1 MLTLVAVVGIRLQ
14 AGRRGEPLSGSWA
27 EGEEELGTT
36 LATSTRP
43 ARQLLRRRLAPLYAA
58 TFLQNLALWV
68 PIEKLFM
75 TTIGFNPA
83 SVGVMAA
90 VYAVVVPVLEV
101 PSGVLADRWSRRG
114 VLILASIAAIL
125 SVLIG
130 GLSQSVAVYMV
141 SAGFLGVFF
150 ALQSGTLESVVYD
163 AVLEETGGSDG
174 FETTIGRVRLV
185 ESVALVASALAGG
198 AIAAVAPLR
207 VTYFLTAP
215 LLAASCLVLIR
226 FREPRLHKAEA
237 EESLRRQLASTY
249 RTILAPGRLRA
260 VVALTVAGSVLM
272 QGMLEFGPLWLVAL
286 AVPAFLYGPHWAGLT
301 SALGLGGLLGAQA
314 WITRP
319 WAAGLLAVAI
329 IGCCVVLALSHQ
341 ALLVVGVQV
350 ALTLLVVAVSIPVLR
365 RLHDAVPSSIRAG
378 VASGVGT
385 LTWLTFV
392 PFALGFGA
400 VSERAGVDRA
410 GWLLVAIGVVAAL
423 LLVVVLPRTPAPL
436 AEAEPLVPAPGTEV
450 KPSFPADRFLPPDD
464 PQWPGHWANPPAAW
478 DAASFAID
486 DPDALEQARAAIAE
500 LPPAM
505 RQVIAL
511 RDVEGR
517 APSETRRALDLRPD
531 EERALL
537 HHARGLVRARLE
549 RYLERKASRLE
560 Q

>member
-1 MLTLVAVVGIRLQ
+1 VSRTPRPSAVGPIGGNTEDGAL
-14 AGRRGEPLSGSWA
+14 A
-27 EGEEELGTT
+27 TT
-36 LATSTRP
+36 PATSTRP
-43 ARQLLRRRLAPLYAA
+43 ARHPLRRRLLPLYAA
-58 TFLQNLALWV
+58 AFLQNLALWV

-75 TTIGFNPA
+75 TTIGFSSA
-83 SVGVMAA
+83 TVGVMAA

-163 AVLEETGGSDG
+163 TVLEETKGSDA
-174 FETTIGRVRLV
+174 FEKTIGRVRLV

-215 LLAASCLVLIR
+215 LLAGGGAALLL
-226 FREPRLHKAEA
+226 FREPRLHKAE
-237 EESLRRQLASTY
+237 EKESLRRQLASTY

-260 VVALTVAGSVLM
+260 VVALTVVGSVLM

-314 WITRP
+314 WITRT
-319 WAAGLLAVAI
+319 WAVGLLAVAI
-329 IGCCVVLALSHQ
+329 IGCCVVLALSHH

-392 PFALGFGA
+392 PFALVFGA

-410 GWLLVAIGVVAAL
+410 GWLLVAIAAVAAS
-423 LLVVVLPRTPAPL
+423 LLVVVLPQARAPVG
-436 AEAEPLVPAPGTEV
+436 EAAPVVPAPAREGEPV
-450 KPSFPADRFLPPDD
+450 FPVDRFVPPED
-464 PQWPGHWANPPAAW
+464 PVWPGHWANPPAAW
-478 DAASFAID
+478 DALGVAVDGAG
-486 DPDALEQARAAIAE
+486 ALEQAREAIVAM
-500 LPPAM
+500 PPVL
-505 RQVIAL
+505 REVIVR
-511 RDVEGR
+511 RDVEG
-517 APSETRRALDLRPD
+517 ATPTEAQRALDLGP
-531 EERALL
+531 EEEQALL
-537 HHARGLVRARLE
+537 HRARGLVRARLE
-549 RYLERKASRLE
+549 RYLEGKRE
-560 Q
+560 QR

>member
-1 MLTLVAVVGIRLQ
+1 LA
-14 AGRRGEPLSGSWA
+14 
-27 EGEEELGTT
+27 TT
-36 LATSTRP
+36 PATSTRP
-43 ARQLLRRRLAPLYAA
+43 DRQLLRRRLRPLYAA

-75 TTIGFNPA
+75 TTIGFSPA
-83 SVGVMAA
+83 SIGVMAA

-163 AVLEETGGSDG
+163 TVLEETGGSDA
-174 FETTIGRVRLV
+174 FEKTIGRVRLV

-198 AIAAVAPLR
+198 AIAAVASLR

-226 FREPRLHKAEA
+226 FREPRLHKAEQR
-237 EESLRRQLASTY
+237 ESLRRQLRTTY

-301 SALGLGGLLGAQA
+301 AALGLGGLLGAQA
-314 WITRP
+314 WITRR
-319 WAAGLLAVAI
+319 WAVGLLAVTI
-329 IGCCVVLALSHQ
+329 IACCVVLALSDL
-341 ALLVVGVQV
+341 APLVVVAQV
-350 ALTLLVVAVSIPVLR
+350 LLTLLVVAVSIPVLR
-365 RLHDAVPSSIRAG
+365 RLHDAVPSTIRAG

-392 PFALGFGA
+392 PFALVFGA

-423 LLVVVLPRTPAPL
+423 LIIVVLPRAPAPV
-436 AEAEPLVPAPGTEV
+436 AEAAAVVPAPAQKGEPV
-450 KPSFPADRFLPPDD
+450 FSADRFLPPDD

-478 DAASFAID
+478 DAPGFSID
-486 DPDALEQARAAIAE
+486 DPDALDQARAAIAE
-500 LPPAM
+500 MPPAL
-505 RQVIAL
+505 RQVIVL

-517 APSETRRALDLRPD
+517 APSETRRALDLRPED
-531 EERALL
+531 EQALL
-537 HHARGLVRARLE
+537 HQARGLVRTRLE
-549 RYLERKASRLE
+549 RYLEGKAGRRE
-560 Q
+560 R

>member
-1 MLTLVAVVGIRLQ
+1 MA
-14 AGRRGEPLSGSWA
+14 
-27 EGEEELGTT
+27 TT
-36 LATSTRP
+36 LATSTTP
-43 ARQLLRRRLAPLYAA
+43 ATQQLRRRLLPLYAA

-75 TTIGFNPA
+75 TTIGFSPA

-90 VYAVVVPVLEV
+90 VYAVVVPLLEV

-163 AVLEETGGSDG
+163 TVLEEMGNSDG
-174 FETTIGRVRLV
+174 FEKTIGRVRLV

-215 LLAASCLVLIR
+215 LLAGAGAALLL
-226 FREPRLHKAEA
+226 FREPRLHKAEQK
-237 EESLRRQLASTY
+237 ESLRRQVASTY

-314 WITRP
+314 WITRS
-319 WAAGLLAVAI
+319 WTVGLLAVGI
-329 IGCCVVLALSHQ
+329 IGCCVVLALSDQ

-392 PFALGFGA
+392 PFALVFGA
-400 VSERAGVDRA
+400 VSERAGVGRA
-410 GWLLVAIGVVAAL
+410 AWLLVVIAAVAAL
-423 LLVVVLPRTPAPL
+423 LLVVVLPQAPAPVG
-436 AEAEPLVPAPGTEV
+436 AAAPVVAAPAPERE
-450 KPSFPADRFLPPDD
+450 PIIPIERFAPPDD
-464 PQWPGHWANPPAAW
+464 PNWPGHWVTPPAAW
-478 DAASFAID
+478 DTLGVAVDGAGAR
-486 DPDALEQARAAIAE
+486 EQARQAIAE
-500 LPPAM
+500 MPPAL
-505 RQVIAL
+505 RAVIVL
-511 RDVEGR
+511 RDVER
-517 APSETRRALDLRPD
+517 ATPAEVQRALDLGPED
-531 EERALL
+531 AQALL
-537 HHARGLVRARLE
+537 HQARGLVRARLE
-549 RYLERKASRLE
+549 RYLEGSRSNDE
-560 Q
+560 R

>member
-1 MLTLVAVVGIRLQ
+1 MA
-14 AGRRGEPLSGSWA
+14 
-27 EGEEELGTT
+27 TT
-36 LATSTRP
+36 RATPTRP
-43 ARQLLRRRLAPLYAA
+43 ERYLLRRRLLPLYAA
-58 TFLQNLALWV
+58 AFLQNLALWV

-90 VYAVVVPVLEV
+90 VYAIVVPVLEV

-163 AVLEETGGSDG
+163 TVLEETGGSDA
-174 FETTIGRVRLV
+174 FERTIGRVRFV
-185 ESVALVASALAGG
+185 ESLALVASALAGG
-198 AIAAVAPLR
+198 AIAAVASLR

-215 LLAASCLVLIR
+215 LLAGSGAALLL
-226 FREPRLHKAEA
+226 FREPRLHKAEE
-237 EESLRRQLASTY
+237 EESLRRQVASTY

-286 AVPAFLYGPHWAGLT
+286 VVPAFLYGPHWAGLT

-319 WAAGLLAVAI
+319 WVVGLVAVAI
-329 IGCCVVLALSHQ
+329 VGCCVVLALSHQ

-350 ALTLLVVAVSIPVLR
+350 SLTLLVVAVSIPVLR

-392 PFALGFGA
+392 PFALVFGA
-400 VSERAGVDRA
+400 VSEGAGVDRA
-410 GWLLVAIGVVAAL
+410 GWLLVAIGAVAAVL
-423 LLVVVLPRTPAPL
+423 LIVVLPRAPAPVR
-436 AEAEPLVPAPGTEV
+436 EATPVVPAPAPEGGLV
-450 KPSFPADRFLPPDD
+450 FPVDRFVPPDH
-464 PQWPGHWANPPAAW
+464 PELAGHWANPPAAW
-478 DAASFAID
+478 DTLGVAVDGAG
-486 DPDALEQARAAIAE
+486 ALEQAREAIAE
-500 LPPAM
+500 MPPAL
-505 RQVIAL
+505 REVIVL

-517 APSETRRALDLRPD
+517 APSEVRQALEIRPED
-531 EERALL
+531 EEALL
-537 HHARGLVRARLE
+537 HQARGLVRARLE
-549 RYLERKASRLE
+549 RHFEGRGSTDE

>member
-1 MLTLVAVVGIRLQ
+1 MAV
-14 AGRRGEPLSGSWA
+14 
-27 EGEEELGTT
+27 
-36 LATSTRP
+36 
-43 ARQLLRRRLAPLYAA
+43 
-58 TFLQNLALWV
+58 FLQNLALWV

-163 AVLEETGGSDG
+163 TVLEETGGSDG
-174 FETTIGRVRLV
+174 FEKTIGRVRLV

-215 LLAASCLVLIR
+215 LLAGAGAALLR
-226 FREPRLHKAEA
+226 FREPRLHQAE
-237 EESLRRQLASTY
+237 ESESLRRQLASTY

-319 WAAGLLAVAI
+319 WAVGFLAVAI
-329 IGCCVVLALSHQ
+329 IGCCVVLALSQQ

-350 ALTLLVVAVSIPVLR
+350 SLTLLVVAVSIPVLR

-400 VSERAGVDRA
+400 VSERNGVDRA
-410 GWLLVAIGVVAAL
+410 GWLLVAIAAVAAL
-423 LLVVVLPRTPAPL
+423 LVIVVLPQAPAPVG
-436 AEAEPLVPAPGTEV
+436 EAAPVVPAPAHEREPV
-450 KPSFPADRFLPPDD
+450 FPVDRFVPPDD

-478 DAASFAID
+478 DALGVAID
-486 DPDALEQARAAIAE
+486 GAGALEQARQAIVAM
-500 LPPAM
+500 PPTL
-505 RQVIAL
+505 REVIVL
-511 RDVEGR
+511 RDVEG
-517 APSETRRALDLRPD
+517 ATPGEVQRALDIGPED
-531 EERALL
+531 ERARL
-537 HHARGLVRARLE
+537 HQARGLVRARLE
-549 RYLERKASRLE
+549 RYLEGSGSNHER
-560 Q
+560 

>member
-1 MLTLVAVVGIRLQ
+1 
-14 AGRRGEPLSGSWA
+14 
-27 EGEEELGTT
+27 
-36 LATSTRP
+36 
-43 ARQLLRRRLAPLYAA
+43 
-58 TFLQNLALWV
+58 V

-75 TTIGFNPA
+75 TSIGFNSA

-163 AVLEETGGSDG
+163 AVLEETGGSDA

-319 WAAGLLAVAI
+319 WAVGLLAVAI

-365 RLHDAVPSSIRAG
+365 RLHDAVPSTIRAG

-392 PFALGFGA
+392 PFALVFGA

-436 AEAEPLVPAPGTEV
+436 AEAEPLVPAPGTEA

-478 DAASFAID
+478 DAAGFAID

-505 RQVIAL
+505 RQVIVL

-531 EERALL
+531 QERALL

>member
-1 MLTLVAVVGIRLQ
+1 LYVAV
-14 AGRRGEPLSGSWA
+14 
-27 EGEEELGTT
+27 
-36 LATSTRP
+36 
-43 ARQLLRRRLAPLYAA
+43 
-58 TFLQNLALWV
+58 FLQNLALWV

-75 TTIGFNPA
+75 TTIGFSPA
-83 SVGVMAA
+83 SIGAMAA

-114 VLILASIAAIL
+114 VLMLASIAAIL

-163 AVLEETGGSDG
+163 TVLEETGGSDG
-174 FETTIGRVRLV
+174 FEKTIGRVRLV

-215 LLAASCLVLIR
+215 LLAGAGAALLL
-226 FREPRLHKAEA
+226 FREPRLHKAE
-237 EESLRRQLASTY
+237 EQDSLRRQLASTY

-286 AVPAFLYGPHWAGLT
+286 AVPTFLYGPHWAGLT
-301 SALGLGGLLGAQA
+301 SALGLGALLGAQA

-319 WAAGLLAVAI
+319 WPVGFLAVAI
-329 IGCCVVLALSHQ
+329 IACCVVLALSQQ

-350 ALTLLVVAVSIPVLR
+350 ALILLVVAVSIPVLR

-410 GWLLVAIGVVAAL
+410 GWLLVAIAAVAAL
-423 LLVVVLPRTPAPL
+423 LVIVVLPQAPVG
-436 AEAEPLVPAPGTEV
+436 EAAPVVPAPAQEKEPV
-450 KPSFPADRFLPPDD
+450 FPVDRFVPPDD
-464 PQWPGHWANPPAAW
+464 PEWPGHWANPPAAW
-478 DAASFAID
+478 DALGVAVDGAGAG
-486 DPDALEQARAAIAE
+486 ALEQARQAIAAM
-500 LPPAM
+500 PPAL
-505 RQVIAL
+505 REVIVL
-511 RDVEGR
+511 RDVEG
-517 APSETRRALDLRPD
+517 ATPSEVQRALDIGPQD
-531 EERALL
+531 EQARL
-537 HHARGLVRARLE
+537 HQARGLVRARLE
-549 RYLERKASRLE
+549 RYLEGSGSNHER
-560 Q
+560 

>member
-1 MLTLVAVVGIRLQ
+1 LA
-14 AGRRGEPLSGSWA
+14 
-27 EGEEELGTT
+27 TT
-36 LATSTRP
+36 PATSTRP
-43 ARQLLRRRLAPLYAA
+43 ARHLLRRRLLPLYAA

-75 TTIGFNPA
+75 TTIGFSSA
-83 SVGVMAA
+83 SIGVMAA

-130 GLSQSVAVYMV
+130 GLSQSVAAYMV

-185 ESVALVASALAGG
+185 ESIALVASALAGG

-226 FREPRLHKAEA
+226 FREPRLHKAE
-237 EESLRRQLASTY
+237 EQDSLRRQLASTY

-272 QGMLEFGPLWLVAL
+272 QAMLEFGPLWLVAL

-319 WAAGLLAVAI
+319 WPVGFLAVAI
-329 IGCCVVLALSHQ
+329 IGCCVVLTLSHQ

-365 RLHDAVPSSIRAG
+365 RLHDAVPSTIRAG

-410 GWLLVAIGVVAAL
+410 GWLLVAIGVVTAL

-478 DAASFAID
+478 DAAGFAID

-505 RQVIAL
+505 RQVIVL

>member
-1 MLTLVAVVGIRLQ
+1 LA
-14 AGRRGEPLSGSWA
+14 
-27 EGEEELGTT
+27 TT
-36 LATSTRP
+36 PATSTRP
-43 ARQLLRRRLAPLYAA
+43 ESHLLRRRLLPLYAA

-83 SVGVMAA
+83 SIGVMAA
-90 VYAVVVPVLEV
+90 VYAVVVPMLEV

-163 AVLEETGGSDG
+163 TVLEETGGSDG
-174 FETTIGRVRLV
+174 FEKTIGRIRLV

-215 LLAASCLVLIR
+215 LLAGAGAALLL

-237 EESLRRQLASTY
+237 EESLGQQLASTY

-272 QGMLEFGPLWLVAL
+272 QAMLEFGPLWLVAL

-314 WITRP
+314 WITRR
-319 WAAGLLAVAI
+319 WAVGLLAAPI
-329 IGCCVVLALSHQ
+329 IACCVVLALSRQ
-341 ALLVVGVQV
+341 VLLVVGVQV
-350 ALTLLVVAVSIPVLR
+350 LLTLLVVAVSIPVLR
-365 RLHDAVPSSIRAG
+365 RLHDAVPSAIRAG

-423 LLVVVLPRTPAPL
+423 LVVVVLPQAPAPVG
-436 AEAEPLVPAPGTEV
+436 EAAPVVPAPAREGEPV
-450 KPSFPADRFLPPDD
+450 FPVDRFVPPDD
-464 PQWPGHWANPPAAW
+464 PEWPGHWANPPAAW
-478 DAASFAID
+478 DALGVAVD
-486 DPDALEQARAAIAE
+486 GVGALEQARQAIAE
-500 LPPAM
+500 MPPAL
-505 RQVIAL
+505 REVIVL
-511 RDVEGR
+511 RDIEG
-517 APSETRRALDLRPD
+517 ATPSEVQRALDIRPED
-531 EERALL
+531 EQARL
-537 HHARGLVRARLE
+537 HQARGLVRARLE
-549 RYLERKASRLE
+549 RYLEGSGSNDER
-560 Q
+560 

>member
-1 MLTLVAVVGIRLQ
+1 
-14 AGRRGEPLSGSWA
+14 
-27 EGEEELGTT
+27 
-36 LATSTRP
+36 
-43 ARQLLRRRLAPLYAA
+43 
-58 TFLQNLALWV
+58 V

-90 VYAVVVPVLEV
+90 VYAVVVPMLEV

-114 VLILASIAAIL
+114 VLILAAVAAIL

-163 AVLEETGGSDG
+163 TVLEETGGSDA
-174 FETTIGRVRLV
+174 FEKTIGRVRLV

-198 AIAAVAPLR
+198 AIAAVASLR
-207 VTYFLTAP
+207 ATYFLTAP

-226 FREPRLHKAEA
+226 FREPRLHKAEQR
-237 EESLRRQLASTY
+237 EPLRRQLRTTY

-260 VVALTVAGSVLM
+260 VVALTVVGAVLM

-301 SALGLGGLLGAQA
+301 AALGLGGLLGAQA
-314 WITRP
+314 WITRR
-319 WAAGLLAVAI
+319 WAVGLVGLGIVA
-329 IGCCVVLALSHQ
+329 CCVVLAMSQLV
-341 ALLVVGVQV
+341 ALVVVVQV
-350 ALTLLVVAVSIPVLR
+350 LLTLLVVAVSIPVLR
-365 RLHDAVPSSIRAG
+365 RLHDAVPSTIRAG

-392 PFALGFGA
+392 PFALVFGA
-400 VSERAGVDRA
+400 VSQRAGVDRA

-423 LLVVVLPRTPAPL
+423 LIVVVLPRAPAPV
-436 AEAEPLVPAPGTEV
+436 AEAGPVTAAPAAVEPVFAP
-450 KPSFPADRFLPPDD
+450 DRFLPPDD

-478 DAASFAID
+478 DALGFGVD

-500 LPPAM
+500 LPPAL
-505 RQVIAL
+505 RQVIVL

-517 APSETRRALDLRPD
+517 TPSETRRALELRPD

-537 HHARGLVRARLE
+537 NRARGLVRTRLE
-549 RYLERKASRLE
+549 RYLEGKASRLE
-560 Q
+560 QQ

>member
-1 MLTLVAVVGIRLQ
+1 M
-14 AGRRGEPLSGSWA
+14 
-27 EGEEELGTT
+27 
-36 LATSTRP
+36 
-43 ARQLLRRRLAPLYAA
+43 
-58 TFLQNLALWV
+58 
-68 PIEKLFM
+68 
-75 TTIGFNPA
+75 
-83 SVGVMAA
+83 
-90 VYAVVVPVLEV
+90 LEV

-114 VLILASIAAIL
+114 VLLLASVAAIL

-130 GLSQSVAVYMV
+130 GLSHSVAVYMV
-141 SAGFLGVFF
+141 SAGLLGVFF
-150 ALQSGTLESVVYD
+150 ALQSGTLESIVYD
-163 AVLEETGGSDG
+163 TVLEETGGSDG
-174 FETTIGRVRLV
+174 FEKTIGRVRLV

-207 VTYFLTAP
+207 ATYFLTAP
-215 LLAASCLVLIR
+215 LLAASCLVLLV
-226 FREPRLHKAEA
+226 FREPRLHKAE
-237 EESLRRQLASTY
+237 EKESLRRQLRTTY

-301 SALGLGGLLGAQA
+301 AALGLGGLLGAQA
-314 WITRP
+314 WITRR
-319 WAAGLLAVAI
+319 WAGGLVALAVIA
-329 IGCCVVLALSHQ
+329 CCVVLALSHQ
-341 ALLVVGVQV
+341 ALLVVGAQV

-423 LLVVVLPRTPAPL
+423 LIVVVLPRTPAPL
-436 AEAEPLVPAPGTEV
+436 AEAEPLLPAPGTELE
-450 KPSFPADRFLPPDD
+450 PSFSVDRFLPPDD
-464 PQWPGHWANPPAAW
+464 LEWPGHWANPPAAW
-478 DAASFAID
+478 DAPGFTID
-486 DPDALEQARAAIAE
+486 GPDALEQARAAIAE

-505 RQVIAL
+505 RQVIVL

-517 APSETRRALDLRPD
+517 APSEIRRALDLRPD

-549 RYLERKASRLE
+549 RYLEGKASRLE

>member
-1 MLTLVAVVGIRLQ
+1 LA
-14 AGRRGEPLSGSWA
+14 
-27 EGEEELGTT
+27 TT
-36 LATSTRP
+36 RATSTRP
-43 ARQLLRRRLAPLYAA
+43 DRQLLRRRLLPLYAA
-58 TFLQNLALWV
+58 VFLQNLALWV

-75 TTIGFNPA
+75 TTIGFSPA
-83 SVGVMAA
+83 SIGAMAA

-163 AVLEETGGSDG
+163 TVLEETGGSDG
-174 FETTIGRVRLV
+174 FEKTIGRVRLV

-215 LLAASCLVLIR
+215 LLAGAGAALLL
-226 FREPRLHKAEA
+226 FREPRLHKAE
-237 EESLRRQLASTY
+237 EQESLRRQLASTY

-272 QGMLEFGPLWLVAL
+272 QAMLEFGPLWLVAL

-301 SALGLGGLLGAQA
+301 SALGLGALLGAQA

-319 WAAGLLAVAI
+319 WPVGFLAVAI
-329 IGCCVVLALSHQ
+329 IACCVVLTLSQQ

-350 ALTLLVVAVSIPVLR
+350 SLTLLVVAVSIPVLR

-400 VSERAGVDRA
+400 VSERAGVGRA
-410 GWLLVAIGVVAAL
+410 GWLLVAIAAVAAL
-423 LLVVVLPRTPAPL
+423 LIIVVLPQAPAPVG
-436 AEAEPLVPAPGTEV
+436 EAAPVVPAPAQEG
-450 KPSFPADRFLPPDD
+450 KPIFPVDRFLPPDD
-464 PQWPGHWANPPAAW
+464 PEWPGHWANPPAAW
-478 DAASFAID
+478 DALGVAVDGAG
-486 DPDALEQARAAIAE
+486 ALEQARQAIAAM
-500 LPPAM
+500 PPAL
-505 RQVIAL
+505 RQVIIL
-511 RDVEGR
+511 RDVEG
-517 APSETRRALDLRPD
+517 ATPNEVERALDLRPED
-531 EERALL
+531 ELALL
-537 HHARGLVRARLE
+537 HQARGLVRARLE
-549 RYLERKASRLE
+549 RYLEGSGE
-560 Q
+560 QP

>member
-1 MLTLVAVVGIRLQ
+1 
-14 AGRRGEPLSGSWA
+14 
-27 EGEEELGTT
+27 
-36 LATSTRP
+36 LAATQVIVTRP
-43 ARQLLRRRLAPLYAA
+43 AGRLLRRRLGPLYVAV
-58 TFLQNLALWV
+58 FLQNLALWV

-75 TTIGFNPA
+75 TTIGFSPA

-114 VLILASIAAIL
+114 VLILASVAAIL
-125 SVLIG
+125 SVLVG

-141 SAGFLGVFF
+141 SAGLLGVFF

-163 AVLEETGGSDG
+163 TVLEETGGSDG
-174 FETTIGRVRLV
+174 FERTIGRVRLT

-207 VTYFLTAP
+207 ATYLLTAP
-215 LLAASCLVLIR
+215 LLAGAGAALLW
-226 FREPRLHKAEA
+226 FREPGLHKAEA
-237 EESLRRQLASTY
+237 QESLGRQLASTY

-272 QGMLEFGPLWLVAL
+272 QAMLEFGPLWLVAL

-319 WAAGLLAVAI
+319 WPVGLVAVAI
-329 IGCCVVLALSHQ
+329 VACGVVLALSQQ
-341 ALLVVGVQV
+341 ALVVVGVQIL
-350 ALTLLVVAVSIPVLR
+350 LTLLVVAVSIPVLR

-410 GWLLVAIGVVAAL
+410 GWLLVAIAVVAAL
-423 LLVVVLPRTPAPL
+423 LMVVVLPRAPAPVG
-436 AEAEPLVPAPGTEV
+436 AAAPAVPAPAQLGEPV
-450 KPSFPADRFLPPDD
+450 FAVDRFLPPDD

-478 DAASFAID
+478 DALGVAVDGAG
-486 DPDALEQARAAIAE
+486 ALEQARQAIAE
-500 LPPAM
+500 LPPAL
-505 RQVIAL
+505 REVIVL
-511 RDVEGR
+511 RDLQGATPTEVQ
-517 APSETRRALDLRPD
+517 RALDLRPED
-531 EERALL
+531 ELARL
-537 HHARGLVRARLE
+537 HQARGLVRARLE
-549 RYLERKASRLE
+549 GFFERTGSSDER
-560 Q
+560 